1 MSYVT
6 SHLINETE
14 HNAWTE
20 CPCCG
25 EYLEVDENE
34 LKEYHNDMSV
44 PIQCYECT
52 TYGIRFNHL
61 RFIINV
67 CSTMHSYFN
76 CRISFKE
83 QIK

>member
-1 MSYVT
+1 MSYLT

-44 PIQCYECT
+44 PIQCYECNT
-52 TYGIRFNHL
+52 IFYL
-61 RFIINV
+61 E
-67 CSTMHSYFN
+67 
-76 CRISFKE
+76 KE
-83 QIK
+83 ED

>member
-25 EYLEVDENE
+25 EIISYHESTIEIIKGKGKTYIFCNE
-34 LKEYHNDMSV
+34 CDNK
-44 PIQCYECT
+44 
-52 TYGIRFNHL
+52 
-61 RFIINV
+61 
-67 CSTMHSYFN
+67 
-76 CRISFKE
+76 
-83 QIK
+83 IKI